1 MSSLP
6 FPAHKWQ
13 YGVGMLSSNMDMAA
27 QPASAQAAAA
37 LQVQPS
43 THMADL
49 SAAQFLPETPEL
61 PVLGI
66 FNAVNFHWSQSQ
78 VNLGG

>member
-1 MSSLP
+1 
-6 FPAHKWQ
+6 
-13 YGVGMLSSNMDMAA
+13 MLSSNMDVAA
-27 QPASAQAAAA
+27 QSASAQAAAA

-43 THMADL
+43 THIADL
-49 SAAQFLPETPEL
+49 SVFPTRSQFLPETPEL